1 MSAHYIYRLRDPK
14 TGALLHEGTPTELVA
29 KGLFP
34 DRDRLQSEYMRQKKT
49 VKKPRIW
56 RIEREKRPPAA
67 TKTLLREVWEYTAW
81 DAAGNRMAK
90 GTAAELVEQG
100 FFDCTQ
106 MAANW
111 ARKGCCPA
119 RGIAELTREKG
130 AAEHRAAER
139 GGGEKAP
146 EGRAAPGTG
155 VEAAEKGGE
164 GRDPEAQGPGRA
176 AAGRARAVRVQR
188 SGAEAGPAG
197 AELRRVGRTG
207 KAGNTIKTALR
218 QSSLGALATKD
229 KACRVVCSGR
239 LHLSRNGL
247 SGPGRGRTYL
257 IIMRDCSRASGGTL
271 LGGLYTRYFCD
282 GDDHGNGKTQDADDQ
297 QEVPGCEEAT
307 SGKRNTSAVTST

>member
-1 MSAHYIYRLRDPK
+1 MSAHYIYRLRDAK

-106 MAANW
+106 TAANW

-119 RGIAELTREKG
+119 RGIAKLTREKVRRSIVQRNAAG
-130 AAEHRAAER
+130 AKKLPKAEQHRAPASKPQK
-139 GGGEKAP
+139 KA
-146 EGRAAPGTG
+146 AKG
-155 VEAAEKGGE
+155 VIPKIK
-164 GRDPEAQGPGRA
+164 DPDALQLDVHALCGYNA
-176 AAGRARAVRVQR
+176 AARKRGLPELSYGVWAAR
-188 SGAEAGPAG
+188 
-197 AELRRVGRTG
+197 G
-207 KAGNTIKTALR
+207 KPEI
-218 QSSLGALATKD
+218 
-229 KACRVVCSGR
+229 
-239 LHLSRNGL
+239 
-247 SGPGRGRTYL
+247 P
-257 IIMRDCSRASGGTL
+257 
-271 LGGLYTRYFCD
+271 
-282 GDDHGNGKTQDADDQ
+282 
-297 QEVPGCEEAT
+297 
-307 SGKRNTSAVTST
+307 